1 MKDIYDY
8 SAKKIYTFDKLKEL
22 YNIPNNDFLK
32 YLSLVQSIS
41 NFWKLQLKHENG
53 LVPIKMTLLNQL
65 LRVKQTNTFVYNLL
79 LNYENVEENKSEQK
93 WSKMFVNE
101 DLNWKKIYITPII
114 ATNDIKLREF
124 QYKCLKR
131 IIPSNSYLHKCKLV
145 SSSLCDFCNME
156 IETLSHLFWEC
167 RHVQVLWM
175 QL

>member
-22 YNIPNNDFLK
+22 YNVPNNDFLK

-65 LRVKQTNTFVYNLL
+65 LRVKQTNKFVYNLL

-93 WSKMFVNE
+93 
-101 DLNWKKIYITPII
+101 
-114 ATNDIKLREF
+114 
-124 QYKCLKR
+124 
-131 IIPSNSYLHKCKLV
+131 
-145 SSSLCDFCNME
+145 
-156 IETLSHLFWEC
+156 
-167 RHVQVLWM
+167 
-175 QL
+175 